1 MFTAG
6 DNGWLTLGKMKPG
19 KGTAEDNT
27 VAEGSEHLG
36 TAGDNAVSKGT
47 MWTPRWQCSVGSIR
61 VTQ

>member
-47 MWTPRWQCSVGSIR
+47 MWTPR
-61 VTQ
+61 